1 MTKNRENWLYSDA
14 SGLYFQHD
22 GFVMRAS
29 DGKQYDIEEE
39 CELLNKYDIEN
50 RELKQKIKSITE
62 ILNEDMGYIDS
73 FKKIEG
79 VLND

>member
-1 MTKNRENWLYSDA
+1 MTKNRENWLYSNA

-62 ILNEDMGYIDS
+62 ILNEDIGYIDS
-73 FKKIEG
+73 FKKIEE